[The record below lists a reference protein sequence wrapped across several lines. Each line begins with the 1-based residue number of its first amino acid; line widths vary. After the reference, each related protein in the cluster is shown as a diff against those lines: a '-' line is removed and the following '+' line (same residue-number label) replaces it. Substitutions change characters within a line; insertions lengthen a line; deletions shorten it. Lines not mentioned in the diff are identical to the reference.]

1 MAKDMKEKPSLKLAY
16 MRCLSGLEMPDRIAL
31 LKKVHVMFELVK
43 LYKPNFL
50 LSVILELW
58 ITPFLTFLTVS
69 NCVPL
74 PLY

>member
-50 LSVILELW
+50 LSVILEL
-58 ITPFLTFLTVS
+58 
-69 NCVPL
+69 
-74 PLY
+74 